1 MAERALAAVASVYPY
16 KAIPVGLVGSLTK
29 PQAVVTLMVYAN
41 DSRVTLNKLQYSF
54 DGVTFSDMSLIDPP
68 DLTDI
73 LGTAGGITLSLVW
86 DIYSDVEDTGYFNTP
101 MYIKAQIT
109 DGVDPSLESTVSFI
123 MEKTV
128 NDLSRKDP
136 EIPVGTIGNLEK
148 QKLPGTK

>member
-1 MAERALAAVASVYPY
+1 MAEISLAAVASVYPY

-29 PQAVVTLMVYAN
+29 PQATVTLKVYAN
-41 DSRVTLNKLQYSF
+41 DSQVTLNKLQYSF
-54 DGVTFSDMSLIDPP
+54 DGVTFENMSLIAPP
-68 DLTDI
+68 DLSDI
-73 LGTAGGITLSLVW
+73 HGTVDGVTLTLVW
-86 DIYSDVEDTGYFNTP
+86 DIYSDVENDYFNIP
-101 MYIKAQIT
+101 VYIKAQIT
-109 DGVDPSLESTVSFI
+109 DGVDPSIENTVSFT

>member
-1 MAERALAAVASVYPY
+1 MAEISLAAVASVYPY

-29 PQAVVTLMVYAN
+29 PQAVVTLKVYAN
-41 DSRVTLNKLQYSF
+41 DSLVTLNKLQYSF
-54 DGVTFSDMSLIDPP
+54 DGVTFSDMSLIAPP

-73 LGTAGGITLSLVW
+73 LGTADGITLSLVW
-86 DIYSDVEDTGYFNTP
+86 DIYSDVGDTDYFNTP
-101 MYIKAQIT
+101 VYIKAQIT
-109 DGVDPSLESTVSFI
+109 DGVDPSLENTVSFI